1 MRETIGFVFEEGI
14 DEAIEAEIR
23 EAAQAYEESAT
34 FLSEES
40 FWASEDTFSRVVVC
54 GSTAFLRR
62 AMEKAHGL
70 ECALGI
76 VPLSEQT
83 EIIRTYA
90 LPTRIADAVRVAC
103 EAEPRAAD
111 MMYANGQIVLHE
123 AVIGDVPPIEHYSG
137 TYRNRPLRERIGLFW
152 RTIRKVARLHH
163 KRFRIADAEERQ
175 TSLSATGLVA
185 LNYPNETFAAKLLS
199 SQIHPADGKVTM
211 VILSPVSVMQYAG
224 YLFRSFVT
232 GSTPK
237 KLPRAMGYMRAPS
250 FRIETEEAIEAT
262 IDGETTLTF
271 PLEIET
277 RQKAIR
283 LCLSDTFWER
293 GAQQPNEKNSIKT
306 DHLPG
311 DEETTAYLQKH
322 IPLFTHASQEQYASL
337 FASLREEA
345 AISATFMT
353 LLILATLIATLG
365 LFIDSASVI
374 IGAMLLAPL
383 MQPIVSLAMG
393 LLRQDV
399 SLQSSAAKS
408 IAVGVASVLASAA
421 VVTWLTPMHKLTA
434 EMAGR
439 LSPTLL
445 DLFVAVVSGAAA
457 AYAKSNEK
465 ISSSLAGVAIA
476 VALVPPI
483 AVAGIGIGWGDWS
496 MFVSSFLL
504 FVTNLAGIVLAAAVT
519 FLVLGYAPLHIARK
533 GVTRWLVVVAI
544 VTIPLYRSFE
554 TMKTRTAIEAS
565 LSGKEIML
573 DRHTVRLQ
581 NVHGLPNDNGWRI
594 ETEIVSDG
602 VLDRDE
608 KRLLRKKIEKRVGK
622 PCEITAT
629 FRYAL

>member
-1 MRETIGFVFEEGI
+1 MSEAIGFVFETGI
-14 DEAIEAEIR
+14 DEAIEAEIH
-23 EAAQAYEESAT
+23 EAAQAYEERAR

-40 FWASEDTFSRVVVC
+40 FLASEEKFGRVVVC
-54 GSTAFLRR
+54 GRAAFLRR
-62 AMEKAHGL
+62 MMERARLK
-70 ECALGI
+70 ESALGI
-76 VPLSEQT
+76 VALPEQK
-83 EIIRTYA
+83 EIVRTYA
-90 LPTRIADAVRVAC
+90 LPSRITEAVRVAC
-103 EAEPRAAD
+103 EAQPCAAD
-111 MMYANGQIVLHE
+111 MMYANGTVVLHE
-123 AVIGDVPPIEHYSG
+123 AVIGDAPPIEHYSG

-152 RTIRKVARLHH
+152 KTIRKVARLHH
-163 KRFRIADAEERQ
+163 KRFRIVDTEERQ
-175 TSLSATGLVA
+175 TTLSATGIVA

-199 SQIHPADGKVTM
+199 TQIHPADGKVTL

-250 FRIETEEAIEAT
+250 FRIEADETIEAT
-262 IDGETTLTF
+262 MDGERALSF
-271 PLEIET
+271 PLEIEVK
-277 RQKAIR
+277 QKALQ
-283 LCLSDTFWER
+283 LCLPDAFWER
-293 GAQQPNEKNSIKT
+293 GAQQPNEKNSIKI

-322 IPLFTHASQEQYASL
+322 IPLFTHASQQQYASL
-337 FASLREEA
+337 FANLREEA
-345 AISATFMT
+345 ATSATFMT

-399 SLQSSAAKS
+399 SLQSSAAKT
-408 IAVGVASVLASAA
+408 IAIGVASVLFSAA
-421 VVTWLTPMHKLTA
+421 FVTWLTPMHKLTA

-483 AVAGIGIGWGDWS
+483 AVAGIGLGWGDWS
-496 MFVSSFLL
+496 MFASAFLL

-533 GVTRWLVVVAI
+533 GVVRWLLVVAL
-544 VTIPLYRSFE
+544 VAIPLYRSFA
-554 TMKTRTAIEAS
+554 TMKARTDIEAS
-565 LSGKEIML
+565 LTNKTIAL
-573 DRHTVRLQ
+573 RRHTVRLQ
-581 NVHGLPNDNGWRI
+581 KVHGFPNDNGWRI

-602 VLDRDE
+602 ILDKAE
-608 KRLLRKKIEKRVGK
+608 KRMLREKIETVIGK
-622 PCEITAT
+622 PCDITAT